1 MWLAYRLAIG
11 AGTPGGQADCARPD
25 VVVCVAPMSI
35 QRFHE
40 TIAVVTGA
48 GSGLGAA
55 TAKRLAG
62 EGAKVA
68 CLDVAMEA
76 AEATAAAC
84 GGRAYRVDVSDP
96 AQVREAVGAAA
107 RDLGRP
113 SVVVNC
119 AGIGRFY
126 HSHEMPFADWQRII
140 GVNLSGTFLVCQASL
155 PFLLDGGGAIVNVA
169 SNAGLMAQPYSAA
182 YCASKG
188 GVVQLTRALAD
199 EYLER
204 GVRVN
209 CVAPGGIETPLQDA
223 FRNVPEGLD
232 FRKLGKIRT
241 PLGNATPDE
250 VAALIAF
257 VASGEGRYMTGAVV
271 SIDGGLTM

>member
-1 MWLAYRLAIG
+1 
-11 AGTPGGQADCARPD
+11 
-25 VVVCVAPMSI
+25 
-35 QRFHE
+35 
-40 TIAVVTGA
+40 
-48 GSGLGAA
+48 
-55 TAKRLAG
+55 
-62 EGAKVA
+62 VA
-68 CLDVAMEA
+68 CLDIAVEA
-76 AEATAAAC
+76 AERTVKEIEAA
-84 GGRAYRVDVSDP
+84 GGRARAYRVDVADP
-96 AQVREAVGAAA
+96 ASVQDAVAATA

-140 GVNLSGTFLVCQASL
+140 GVNLTGTFLVSQAAL
-155 PFLLDGGGAIVNVA
+155 PLLLDGGGSIVNVA

-199 EYLER
+199 EYIER

-209 CVAPGGIETPLQDA
+209 CVAPGGIVTPLQ
-223 FRNVPEGLD
+223 NVFAEVPPGLEWK
-232 FRKLGKIRT
+232 KLAKIRT
-241 PLGNATPDE
+241 PLGSAQPEE

-257 VASGEGRYMTGAVV
+257 IASSEGRYMTGAIV

>member
-1 MWLAYRLAIG
+1 
-11 AGTPGGQADCARPD
+11 
-25 VVVCVAPMSI
+25 MST
-35 QRFHE
+35 QRFDDA
-40 TIAVVTGA
+40 IAVVTGA

-55 TAKRLAG
+55 TARRLAA

-68 CLDVAMEA
+68 CLDLAHDA
-76 AEATAAAC
+76 AERTAADLDGA
-84 GGRAYRVDVSDP
+84 RAYRVDVSDP
-96 AQVREAVGAAA
+96 AQVREVIGAAA
-107 RDLGRP
+107 RELGRP

-140 GVNLSGTFLVCQASL
+140 GVNLGGTFLVCQATL

-209 CVAPGGIETPLQDA
+209 CVAPGGIDTPLQDA
-223 FRNVPEGLD
+223 FRNIPEGLD
-232 FRKLGKIRT
+232 LRKLGKIRT
-241 PLGNATPDE
+241 PLGTATPDE
-250 VAALIAF
+250 VAGLIAF
-257 VASGEGRYMTGAVV
+257 VASREGRYMTGAVV

>member
-1 MWLAYRLAIG
+1 
-11 AGTPGGQADCARPD
+11 
-25 VVVCVAPMSI
+25 MSL
-35 QRFHE
+35 QRFADQ
-40 TIAVVTGA
+40 IALVTGA

-55 TAKRLAG
+55 TARRLAG
-62 EGAKVA
+62 EGARVA
-68 CLDVAMEA
+68 CLDVARDA
-76 AEATAAAC
+76 ADATAIAA
-84 GGRAYRVDVSDP
+84 GGGARAYAVDVSDP
-96 AQVREAVGAAA
+96 NAVREAVGAAA
-107 RDLGRP
+107 RALGRP

-126 HSHEMPFADWQRII
+126 NSHDMPFADWQRII
-140 GVNLSGTFLVCQASL
+140 GVNLTGTFLVCQAAL
-155 PFLLDGGGAIVNVA
+155 PALLDGGGAIVNIA

-209 CVAPGGIETPLQDA
+209 CVAPGGIDTPLQDA

-232 FRKLGKIRT
+232 FRKLAKIRT
-241 PLGNATPDE
+241 PLGTATPDE

-257 VASGEGRYMTGAVV
+257 VASDEARYMTGSVV